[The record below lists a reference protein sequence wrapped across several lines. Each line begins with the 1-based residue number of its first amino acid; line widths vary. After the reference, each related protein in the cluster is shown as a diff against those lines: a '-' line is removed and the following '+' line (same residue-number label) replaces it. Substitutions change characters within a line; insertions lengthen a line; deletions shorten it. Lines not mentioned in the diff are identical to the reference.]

1 MENENTKVAIVLKN
15 NQINEIEVG
24 KLPSIIADTLGQI
37 EKYDSKIEEALKKA
51 NNAKSSADSAAE
63 NEAGR
68 SVFKDKKKIAIEA
81 LQATL
86 IDTCEAQD
94 AIAEALGESFEI
106 QKRMSNAIRYLFG
119 LGCMNMAANRMVVRE
134 LEMRLKCASEE
145 ELSELAIEELNKVL
159 FQLKAQQDLL
169 DRVEKHKVAI
179 SDLRAKVNEIEND
192 SKKQNLEK
200 CMDEFKHEFKEEKK
214 SLRKM
219 WFWMILGCISI
230 SSIISYVI
238 VTLSK

>member
-1 MENENTKVAIVLKN
+1 MFTFKEPLNTKNIYFIPFGQDNYEQKPNSLISHFD
-15 NQINEIEVG
+15 Q
-24 KLPSIIADTLGQI
+24 LIAT
-37 EKYDSKIEEALKKA
+37 IEEALKKA

-81 LQATL
+81 LQAAL

-145 ELSELAIEELNKVL
+145 ELSELEKEELNKVL

-179 SDLRAKVNEIEND
+179 SDLRAKVNEIENKCEEFQ
-192 SKKQNLEK
+192 KKV
-200 CMDEFKHEFKEEKK
+200 K
-214 SLRKM
+214 SI
-219 WFWMILGCISI
+219 FNF
-230 SSIISYVI
+230 
-238 VTLSK
+238 